1 MTPKPAAFY
10 SIAIII
16 LYALFLFAL
25 GYRRA
30 LRHGSNH
37 EEFFLRGRT
46 LGWLPLFLTLAATNF
61 SAFTVLG
68 LAGAGYRQGYAFY
81 PAMAFGTGFMAL
93 GMYLVGAPLRE
104 EGAVRG
110 WISPVDAIR
119 DRFGSKITARVFAFF
134 LIIFTL
140 PYLALQPIAAGYLM
154 ETAWGIPYRWGALG
168 VAAVIAFYTARGGLK
183 ALAKTD
189 AFNGIILFG
198 IALAVWLSLHRATGL
213 ARPGGTA
220 ELITTRSMPSLE
232 LLGYYLLWFM
242 ADPMFPQLGQRF
254 LAASGK
260 TALQRSVTV
269 YPLVT
274 TVLFFFTIGAGVLG
288 SVLIPGLEG
297 SEADKIWLLAAA
309 KAVGPVLSGIFVLAP
324 LAALV
329 STMDSQLLSLASIVA
344 KEIRLPP
351 SRIPHL
357 IYLIAASGAF
367 MAMFPPADIL
377 AFLNAT
383 SFLGYAALFPSF
395 VGVFYSKKAQV
406 SGALVSMI
414 TGEATVI
421 LIGFKV
427 VSTGSIPAIFVVA
440 GVAIIAWVIGNKLP
454 LLYKPA
460 AQGFKPRRLADTL
473 PLRWA
478 LVFIALLSS
487 TILMGNLEKGRSMI
501 GAYPLWLLWSAV
513 AGLLLSICY
522 VLYFR
527 RSKLS
532 EKKPSPRG

>member
-1 MTPKPAAFY
+1 MTSKPAAFY
-10 SIAIII
+10 SIAALV
-16 LYALFLFAL
+16 LYALFLFAF

-30 LRHGSNH
+30 LRHASNH
-37 EEFFLRGRT
+37 EEFFLRGRN

-93 GMYLVGAPLRE
+93 GMYLVGVPLRE
-104 EGAVRG
+104 EGAARG
-110 WISPVDAIR
+110 WISPVDAVR
-119 DRFGSKITARVFAFF
+119 DRFGSTIPARVFAFF

-154 ETAWGIPYRWGALG
+154 ETAWGIPYRWGVLG
-168 VAAVIAFYTARGGLK
+168 VAAVIALYTARGGLK

-189 AFNGIILFG
+189 ALNGIILFG
-198 IALAVWLSLHRATGL
+198 IALLVWLSLHRAVGL
-213 ARPGGTA
+213 ARPGFTTSVIA
-220 ELITTRSMPSLE
+220 TRSMPPLE
-232 LLGYYLLWFM
+232 LLGYYFLWFM

-309 KAVGPVLSGIFVLAP
+309 KAVGPVFSGVFVLAP

-329 STMDSQLLSLASIVA
+329 STMDSQLLALASIVA
-344 KEIRLPP
+344 KETRLSP
-351 SRIPHL
+351 SRISRL

-367 MAMFPPADIL
+367 MALFPPTDIL

-383 SFLGYAALFPSF
+383 SFLGYAALFPTF
-395 VGVFYSKKAQV
+395 AGVFYSKKAQV
-406 SGALVSMI
+406 SGALASMI
-414 TGEATVI
+414 AGEAAVI
-421 LIGFKV
+421 LIGFRV

-440 GVAIIAWVIGNKLP
+440 GIAIIAWVIGNRIPHLP
-454 LLYKPA
+454 RPA
-460 AQGFKPRRLADTL
+460 AQGFSPRRLADIL
-473 PLRWA
+473 PLGWA
-478 LVFIALLSS
+478 LVFIGLLAS
-487 TILMGNLEKGRSMI
+487 TILMGIFDKGRNMI
-501 GAYPLWLLWSAV
+501 GEYPLWLLWSAV
-513 AGLLLSICY
+513 VGLLLSICFAF
-522 VLYFR
+522 YFR
-527 RSKLS
+527 RAKLS
-532 EKKPSPRG
+532 EKQP

>member
-1 MTPKPAAFY
+1 MTPEPAAFY
-10 SIAIII
+10 SITTII
-16 LYALFLFAL
+16 LYVLFLFTL

-30 LRHGSNH
+30 LRHDSNH

-110 WISPVDAIR
+110 WISPVDAVR
-119 DRFGSKITARVFAFF
+119 DRFGSNITARVFAFF
-134 LIIFTL
+134 LIVFTL

-168 VAAVIAFYTARGGLK
+168 VAAVIALYTARGGLK

-213 ARPGGTA
+213 ARPGGTT
-220 ELITTRSMPSLE
+220 ELVAPRSMPPLG

-254 LAASGK
+254 LAASGR
-260 TALQRSVTV
+260 TALQRSVII

-274 TVLFFFTIGAGVLG
+274 TALFFFTIGAGVLG
-288 SVLIPGLEG
+288 SLLIPGLEG
-297 SEADKIWLLAAA
+297 SEVDKIWLLAAA
-309 KAVGPVLSGIFVLAP
+309 KAVGPVVSGIFVLAP

-344 KEIRLPP
+344 KETRLPT
-351 SRIPHL
+351 SRIAHL

-367 MAMFPPADIL
+367 MALFPPTDIL

-395 VGVFYSKKAQV
+395 VGVFYSKKARV
-406 SGALVSMI
+406 SGALASMI
-414 TGEATVI
+414 AGEAMVI

-440 GVAIIAWVIGNKLP
+440 GIALIAWVIGNKLP
-454 LLYKPA
+454 LLSKPA
-460 AQGFKPRRLADTL
+460 AQGFGSRRFADIL

-478 LVFIALLSS
+478 LIFIALLSS
-487 TILMGNLEKGRSMI
+487 TILMGILEKGRRMI
-501 GAYPLWLLWSAV
+501 GAYPLWLLWSAG
-513 AGLLLSICY
+513 AGLLLSFCFA
-522 VLYFR
+522 LYFK

-532 EKKPSPRG
+532 